1 MSKSM
6 EASYLILQIRGFKD
20 HAQGPSWLLNELVRS
35 QRALSLHPSF
45 NACLG
50 GLLHQAD
57 GTRSAQARLEVMLAF
72 LFMDIDL

>member
-1 MSKSM
+1 MVLSFMSKSM

-20 HAQGPSWLLNELVRS
+20 HAQGPSALNELVRS

-50 GLLHQAD
+50 GLLNQSD
-57 GTRSAQARLEVMLAF
+57 GTRSAQARV
-72 LFMDIDL
+72 